1 MTDQDTTRVSLHAV
15 AEFLLAGPQYDQHQ
29 TIRLRVTPGGF
40 ATVAGPDL
48 RVEGT
53 AVVVG
58 TRHVGL
64 HGRSIPEV
72 AAELGVT
79 PYSLA
84 GLYPDGSGVSMDHTL
99 RLDAGFAAKIE
110 EAFQRGQE
118 ALTIFAPE
126 VDAVLWPEHF
136 DLGIAVD
143 EVNYGVSAGDKY
155 LAVPYAYVGPWSFP
169 AAGFGADP
177 TQFTGPFW
185 NAPFGAARP
194 VAQIDN
200 LVGFMSEGRALAAA
214 ATH

>member
-1 MTDQDTTRVSLHAV
+1 MTDQVTTRVSLHAV

-29 TIRLRVTPGGF
+29 TLRLRVTPGGF
-40 ATVAGPDL
+40 ATIAGPDL

-58 TRHVGL
+58 DRHVGL

-72 AAELGVT
+72 AAELGVA
-79 PYSLA
+79 PYSFE
-84 GLYPDGSGVSMDHTL
+84 GVYPDGSGVSLDHTL

-118 ALTIFAPE
+118 ALAIFAPG

-143 EVNYGVSAGDKY
+143 EVNYGVSAGDEY
-155 LAVPYAYVGPWSFP
+155 VAVPYAYVGPWSFR
-169 AAGFGADP
+169 AGSDRADP
-177 TQFTGPFW
+177 TQFTGPYW
-185 NAPFGAARP
+185 NASFGAARP
-194 VAQIDN
+194 IAQIDD
-200 LVGFMSEGRALAAA
+200 LVGFFAEGRELAAA
-214 ATH
+214 ATR